1 MKVEFVLNGKAVTCY
16 VRSTDMLVDVIRS
29 LGLTGTKEAC
39 GVGVCGVCTVM
50 VDGAPV
56 SSCIFLAGCADGA
69 DIRTVEGITAAD
81 PRLRDAFIEHEG
93 FQCGICTPGQVVTA
107 YALRQ
112 ANRDADEDEIREF
125 MAGSLCRCTG
135 YNTILASVRAYLD
148 AD

>member
-1 MKVEFVLNGKAVTCY
+1 MKVEFVLNGKSMTSH
-16 VRSTDMLVDVIRS
+16 VRSTDMLVDMIRS

-69 DIRTVEGITAAD
+69 EIRTVEGITAAD
-81 PRLRDAFIEHEG
+81 SRLRNAFIKHEG

-112 ANRDADEDEIREF
+112 ANPGADEEEIREF
-125 MAGSLCRCTG
+125 MAGNLCRCTG
-135 YNTILASVRAYLD
+135 YDTIVASVRAYLA